1 MDTPMM
7 KPMSDLMKMMSG
19 CMAQF
24 RKSACKMM
32 PEMASGCMESHM
44 KKSMCDC
51 MMMIPQC
58 MSNGMD
64 MQCGSCMSR
73 KMPAH

>member
-1 MDTPMM
+1 
-7 KPMSDLMKMMSG
+7 
-19 CMAQF
+19 
-24 RKSACKMM
+24 
-32 PEMASGCMESHM
+32 M